1 MAVVNLYLP
10 SLNYVNPIYLG
21 SSKEDSLF
29 DVNIR
34 LTRGKETV
42 FHETRR
48 EREIEVL
55 LRESETGL
63 IPKFWYGFT
72 LVALHVRKARRNWFE
87 QF

>member
-1 MAVVNLYLP
+1 M
-10 SLNYVNPIYLG
+10 G

-34 LTRGKETV
+34 LKRGKEIV
-42 FHETRR
+42 FHETRRERQYILVEQTR